1 MAEDLGER
9 TEMPTSRRL
18 REARDRGQIA
28 KSQDLGVVLALIGA
42 AIVLAMM
49 GWHLFDTLGGL
60 TRQLLSWNG
69 DDPMTAFGS
78 SKDWVASTVLWTGG
92 ELLLVLLPM
101 LFALGLVNLLSQFVQ
116 VGPLL
121 STTLLAPKLDRLNPV
136 SGLSRLF
143 SRRSVARAI
152 GDALKVS
159 ALAIVGCFLVIGAIQ
174 QLPGLHAL
182 DVLAGVS
189 VLARLVAKTVAII
202 LVVML
207 IISLLDYWFQRW
219 QHTRDLKM
227 TKQEVKDEHRSME
240 GDPEVKGRR
249 LRMAREMVTQRI
261 RQRVPTADVVVT
273 NPTHFAVALKYEDDM
288 IAPVV
293 VAKGADYL
301 ALRIRE
307 IAAASNV
314 PIIER
319 PPLARALYHT
329 VDLDRPVP
337 SSLYAAVAEVLAFAY
352 RLQHDAA

>member
-42 AIVLAMM
+42 AIVLAIM
-49 GWHLFDTLGGL
+49 GWHLFDALGGL
-60 TRQLLSWNG
+60 TRQLLSWND
-69 DDPMTAFGS
+69 DDPATAFGS
-78 SKDWVASTVLWTGG
+78 SKEWVASTVLWSGG
-92 ELLLVLLPM
+92 ELLLVMLPILL
-101 LFALGLVNLLSQFVQ
+101 ALGFVNLLAQFVQ

-121 STTLLAPKLDRLNPV
+121 STTLLAPKFDRLNPA
-136 SGLSRLF
+136 SGLSRLV
-143 SRRSVARAI
+143 SRRSVAKAI
-152 GDALKVS
+152 GDAFKVA
-159 ALAIVGCFLVIGAIQ
+159 ALTIQ
-174 QLPGLHAL
+174 QLPGLLAL

-189 VLARLVAKTVAII
+189 VLVRLIAKTVAII

-207 IISLLDYWFQRW
+207 IISLLDFWYQRW

-240 GDPEVKGRR
+240 GDPEMKGRR

-261 RQRVPTADVVVT
+261 RQRVPAADVVVT

-307 IAAASNV
+307 IAAANNV
-314 PIIER
+314 PIVER

-329 VDLDRPVP
+329 VDLDSPVP

-352 RLQHDAA
+352 RLRHDAA